1 MIELVNI
8 SSTIDKLNDYAMA
21 GNILWIMSLCVSKI
35 GIIAMLSRTTHT
47 VLHRRFQ
54 YGVGA
59 VIIAQ
64 CLISVLLLTV
74 DCSVHRALAWDITS
88 ATSECSQI
96 ERRWISLTALDI
108 MTEVLLLFLPIQLV
122 WDLRMT
128 FRTKLIIISAFW
140 LRLPTLVFSTL
151 RQNEIHQLTTTSDV
165 SRTAATVVIWQA
177 VELSYSL
184 AAATLAALKRFAES
198 LDTGFGHGE
207 LMRVHAP
214 SQGHESSDRNTT
226 SRRTKASSNKASQSD
241 EPEIS
246 MDTMSTDTPALP
258 PSRFESRVA
267 QMKLRPEAFRNTA
280 VISSPSKDIL
290 PQDIRSDD
298 TSSRNNN
305 IRQDVRYSVHYE
317 QGTTPSKDGR

>member
-1 MIELVNI
+1 MIELVNL

-74 DCSVHRALAWDITS
+74 DCSVHRALAWDITT

-140 LRLPTLVFSTL
+140 LRLPYVPLASSALVLADHAIEPSSSLLFAKTRYINL
-151 RQNEIHQLTTTSDV
+151 RLHQM
-165 SRTAATVVIWQA
+165 
-177 VELSYSL
+177 SL
-184 AAATLAALKRFAES
+184 APLL
-198 LDTGFGHGE
+198 
-207 LMRVHAP
+207 
-214 SQGHESSDRNTT
+214 QWSSGRLWNY
-226 SRRTKASSNKASQSD
+226 R
-241 EPEIS
+241 
-246 MDTMSTDTPALP
+246 
-258 PSRFESRVA
+258 
-267 QMKLRPEAFRNTA
+267 
-280 VISSPSKDIL
+280 IL
-290 PQDIRSDD
+290 
-298 TSSRNNN
+298 
-305 IRQDVRYSVHYE
+305 
-317 QGTTPSKDGR
+317 